1 MVRFPIRPVKEN
13 LWNWYCHPQMISLFF
28 GLWPWSHKAC
38 IALNIVCSIYSIYM
52 PTNHKFYSSIC
63 RVTANVSVLGD
74 KLSFHALIQILYLIS
89 YFQKNLSFKK
99 KLSWNQFQYFFLHL
113 AVRFWKVFVSK
124 SYITLKSIFNRSW
137 FKQPFFNCFR
147 KVSKILYWLAV
158 QTIEMAWRRVLDL
171 FDECFF

>member
-74 KLSFHALIQILYLIS
+74 KLSFHALIQILYLIRPRVS
-89 YFQKNLSFKK
+89 YFQKNLSFKRNYVVINFNTFFSIWQYVSERFLYLNHIWLSK
-99 KLSWNQFQYFFLHL
+99 AFLIVPGLSSHFLIVSEKFEKFYIDLPYKL
-113 AVRFWKVFVSK
+113 
-124 SYITLKSIFNRSW
+124 LK
-137 FKQPFFNCFR
+137 
-147 KVSKILYWLAV
+147 WL
-158 QTIEMAWRRVLDL
+158 E
-171 FDECFF
+171 DEF

>member
-1 MVRFPIRPVKEN
+1 MTGNERWVGMVRFPIRPVKEN

-74 KLSFHALIQILYLIS
+74 KLCFHALIQTVYLIRQLVS
-89 YFQKNLSFKK
+89 YFQKSLSFKRNYVK
-99 KLSWNQFQYFFLHL
+99 IISILFSPFGSTFLKG
-113 AVRFWKVFVSK
+113 FC
-124 SYITLKSIFNRSW
+124 I
-137 FKQPFFNCFR
+137 
-147 KVSKILYWLAV
+147 
-158 QTIEMAWRRVLDL
+158 
-171 FDECFF
+171 